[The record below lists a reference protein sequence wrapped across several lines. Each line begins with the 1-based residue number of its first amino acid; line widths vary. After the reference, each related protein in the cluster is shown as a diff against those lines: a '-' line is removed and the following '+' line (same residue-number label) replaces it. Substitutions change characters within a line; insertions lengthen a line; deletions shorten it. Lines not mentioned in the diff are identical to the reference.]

1 MAFPL
6 MVRNRMLGT
15 IHLSFKKTPDHLSEL
30 SEVLVDVSKQVAIA
44 VDNMMAY
51 TELKAINENLERQ
64 KRYLLA
70 NSAEIYHGEHFFY
83 ESAAM
88 AEIMSQTQLVADSD
102 ASVLITGETGTG
114 KDYLARTIH
123 DLSSRR
129 DHLFVKINC
138 PALAASLFES
148 ELFGHGKG
156 AFTGAETHRVG
167 RFEMADRGTV
177 FLDEVGDL
185 PANLQAKM
193 LNVLQDGVFERVG
206 ESRPIRANFRVI
218 AATNHDLE
226 ASMREGAFRRD
237 LFYRLNMVAIHIPR
251 LRDRREDIPLLV
263 ERLTEVE
270 AKQTNRAV
278 PEYTK
283 QAMERLCRYPWPGNV
298 RELKNFVKR
307 MVILRPGER
316 LTDGDIDRILNPFA
330 LQAEND
336 ITSLAQAQRFHIE
349 KALIRCRGVI
359 GGPHGVAHLLG
370 IPRTTLQYRL
380 KKLGLEP
387 SRYAKDG
394 PGRESGIEPA

>member
-1 MAFPL
+1 
-6 MVRNRMLGT
+6 
-15 IHLSFKKTPDHLSEL
+15 
-30 SEVLVDVSKQVAIA
+30 
-44 VDNMMAY
+44 
-51 TELKAINENLERQ
+51 
-64 KRYLLA
+64 
-70 NSAEIYHGEHFFY
+70 
-83 ESAAM
+83 
-88 AEIMSQTQLVADSD
+88 
-102 ASVLITGETGTG
+102 
-114 KDYLARTIH
+114 
-123 DLSSRR
+123 
-129 DHLFVKINC
+129 
-138 PALAASLFES
+138 
-148 ELFGHGKG
+148 
-156 AFTGAETHRVG
+156 
-167 RFEMADRGTV
+167 MADRGTV

-270 AKQTNRAV
+270 AKQTNHAV